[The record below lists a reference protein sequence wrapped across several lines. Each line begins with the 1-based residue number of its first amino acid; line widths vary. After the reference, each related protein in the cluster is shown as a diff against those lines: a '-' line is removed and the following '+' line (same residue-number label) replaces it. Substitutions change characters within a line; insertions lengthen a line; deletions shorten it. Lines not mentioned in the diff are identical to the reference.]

1 VLKQSGVVLAVAE
14 RSGFVENIYRGTAV
28 ILDANGNVIQAW
40 GDPDKIIYPR
50 SSNKPMQVTGMLR
63 CGLPLN
69 GELLALASA
78 SHSGSAQHL
87 AGVRAILKQAG
98 LDERSL
104 QTPPDLPLGEPERHA
119 WLHAGREAEP
129 IAMNCSGK
137 HAAMLLTCRLS
148 DWPIDDYTRTDHPL
162 QKTLASVLTELAG
175 ETISHTGVDGCGA
188 PLFAIS
194 IAGMARALQAVTRDS
209 QGGTLIEAMRT
220 HPVMAGGVGRDVT
233 QVMQSV
239 PGLVAKDGADGVW
252 VSALEDGRALAVKID
267 DGNPVARIIVV
278 LALLDSLGITTKMDV
293 GRVMG
298 GGRTVGHVQALMHE
312 S

>member
-1 VLKQSGVVLAVAE
+1 MLDQSGVVLAVAE

-28 ILDANGNVIQAW
+28 ILDANGNVIHAW
-40 GDPDKIIYPR
+40 GDPDRIIYPR

-63 CGLPLN
+63 CGLPLH

-87 AGVRAILKQAG
+87 AGVRAILEQAG

-137 HAAMLLTCRLS
+137 HAAMLFTCRLS
-148 DWPIDDYTRTDHPL
+148 DWPIDDYTHMDHPL
-162 QKTLASVLTELAG
+162 QKTLASVLTELSG
-175 ETISHTGVDGCGA
+175 ENISHTGIDGCGT

-252 VSALEDGRALAVKID
+252 VAALEDGRAIAVKID

-278 LALLDSLGITTKMDV
+278 LALLESLGITTKMDV

-298 GGRTVGHVQALMHE
+298 GGRTVGHVQALVD
-312 S
+312 